1 MKSESSNMRAYS
13 LQYRQQPSSPTKASS
28 SPNSENNFTIDDRQL
43 HHLYHIFSASKP
55 AAELLPPPCERGVVM
70 TTRNSVERRSN
81 ADKRCC
87 SDDLDDH
94 NFSSLSCSSDSLRSD
109 VTSDTDCDKLKRY
122 SFYRRRI
129 LSSDTRLSPSFPNFS
144 SRSRRPKN
152 SFPRF
157 YRHHQ
162 HHHHRSHQLQHPVS
176 METTRFLSNG
186 QISMSEEER
195 LKFLERVLKR
205 QISESL
211 EKNQAERIS
220 AALTC
225 LGSEDEGTNEG

>member
-1 MKSESSNMRAYS
+1 MRAYS
-13 LQYRQQPSSPTKASS
+13 LQYRQQPTTPMKVSS
-28 SPNSENNFTIDDRQL
+28 SPNSENNFTTGNRQL
-43 HHLYHIFSASKP
+43 HHLYHIFSASKTP
-55 AAELLPPPCERGVVM
+55 AELLPPPSERDVVM
-70 TTRNSVERRSN
+70 TTINSVGRRSN
-81 ADKRCC
+81 ADKRPC
-87 SDDLDDH
+87 SDDFDDH

-109 VTSDTDCDKLKRY
+109 VTSDTDCDKLKQY

-144 SRSRRPKN
+144 TSSRSRRPKN
-152 SFPRF
+152 GFPRF
-157 YRHHQ
+157 YRHH
-162 HHHHRSHQLQHPVS
+162 HHHHRSHQLQHPLS
-176 METTRFLSNG
+176 TETTRFLSNVH
-186 QISMSEEER
+186 ISVSEEER

-225 LGSEDEGTNEG
+225 LGSEDEGANEG